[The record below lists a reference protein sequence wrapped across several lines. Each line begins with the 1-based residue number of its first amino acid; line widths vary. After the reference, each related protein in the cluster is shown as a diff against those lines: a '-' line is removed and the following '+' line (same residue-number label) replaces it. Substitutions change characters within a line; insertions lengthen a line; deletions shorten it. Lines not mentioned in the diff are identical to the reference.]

1 MKFINVHTHVFTFN
15 HVPLNFIPF
24 MDVVLW
30 THKYVPGLLN
40 KVLSEKIVA
49 FLGRRSRCD
58 QLEILREL
66 ADYFTSYACILK

>member
-1 MKFINVHTHVFTFN
+1 MKFINVHTHVFAFN

-40 KVLSEKIVA
+40 KVLS
-49 FLGRRSRCD
+49 LGRRIRCD

-66 ADYFTSYACILK
+66 ADYYPSDACILK